1 MVISYEF
8 NRLSSVGRRKAK
20 PKGTR
25 GGARPGAGRKPTLD
39 RAARVTLFLEGDVI
53 DALQRLA
60 DEQDVLFS
68 GYVRRVLSRH
78 VAAKLRR

>member
-1 MVISYEF
+1 M
-8 NRLSSVGRRKAK
+8 
-20 PKGTR
+20 
-25 GGARPGAGRKPTLD
+25 
-39 RAARVTLFLEGDVI
+39 RVTLFLEGDVI

-78 VAAKLRR
+78 VVARQRRSLGG